1 MCQVKPRIYSLGVS
15 SVRWMLHLY
24 PVILVELQSVWQA
37 FVWRTSMNK
46 AGYFFPVV
54 IMNKFLWEVHGAAQP
69 KGFTFSLLIRQFS
82 NSTST
87 P

>member
-1 MCQVKPRIYSLGVS
+1 
-15 SVRWMLHLY
+15 
-24 PVILVELQSVWQA
+24 
-37 FVWRTSMNK
+37 MNK